1 MSDLNT
7 YRLSDFILFSAT
19 TYFRQ
24 FELYNHAIWPLHLL
38 AVAFSFVIIYALWKK
53 PRRAARL
60 VAALL
65 VVSWLWVAWAFL
77 YQRFNQ
83 IHIVANWYALGFV
96 LQAGLLAWY
105 GVIQNRL
112 VPVSRNLL
120 RVKLG
125 SGLFFVAFISYPF
138 IPFLTGRHWLQLEM
152 IFLAPDPT
160 VIATFA
166 ILLFYQSPKVLFIIP
181 TIWVFLSGMT
191 LITML

>member
-1 MSDLNT
+1 MGDLTT
-7 YRLSDFILFSAT
+7 YRLSDFVLFSAT

-24 FELYNHAIWPLHLL
+24 FELYNHASWPLHLL
-38 AVAFSFVIIYALWKK
+38 AVAFSLVIIYALWKK

-60 VAALL
+60 VAVLL

-96 LQAGLLAWY
+96 LQASLLAWY
-105 GVIQNRL
+105 GVIQNQF
-112 VPVSRNLL
+112 VPVSRNCL

-125 SGLFFVAFISYPF
+125 TGLFFVAFILYPF
-138 IPFLTGRHWLQLEM
+138 IPFLSGRHWLQLEM

-160 VIATFA
+160 VLATLA

-191 LITML
+191 LITMS